1 MRALY
6 LVGALFAAVTLWAV
20 TLTSSTSSAS
30 ASFRDISVDQR
41 QGVRS
46 VDEKRAMAIAFVQ
59 KQLQENPAIP
69 GLSFS
74 VVYQNET
81 VIATGFGTKQFGN
94 GNTPVTAHSVFQI
107 GSFSKTFIALGIG
120 KLVDDGL
127 VNWLDPVKQHLPWF
141 RLMDKYAEQY
151 TTLADL
157 LAMNSVF
164 GDHEGDLEWVLGAFP
179 NERDLVERLAFFN
192 TTRPLRAGY
201 AYSNLNFEI
210 LGQVIEHVTHQPWF
224 TFLKTTYLDPLG
236 MNETFGQPVDVTNI
250 AELSSGHFACN
261 NQVLGPYNLTWSM
274 TALPADAGF
283 FSAGSML
290 TSAND
295 LAKFSHFLLNHGRGI
310 LNSPQIIQDMT
321 TGHNVL
327 QAPVDG
333 VDDRGK
339 LFHPDGSVK
348 AAGYGFDTVGNV
360 MYGYDYYDKGGATVA
375 MTLHNGFV
383 PSQGLG
389 VTLGVNVRWASSEDN
404 ILLERMR
411 SYVLG
416 IFLDVPQTTLDAT
429 WNEALAQSHPPQG
442 LECDAHF
449 YGGQPSGVSI
459 PEATQTLLVGTY
471 VATESPRYNG
481 NLTVFKQ
488 GRDLMLHYGAYT
500 KPLLGNK
507 QDPTTFVWTVD
518 FSASNLPF
526 MLSGFNSSA
535 QALTLPGVAT
545 FLRTV

>member
-1 MRALY
+1 
-6 LVGALFAAVTLWAV
+6 
-20 TLTSSTSSAS
+20 
-30 ASFRDISVDQR
+30 
-41 QGVRS
+41 
-46 VDEKRAMAIAFVQ
+46 MAIAFVQ
-59 KQLQENPAIP
+59 KQLLENPAIP
-69 GLSFS
+69 GAYLS
-74 VVYQNET
+74 VVYQNKT
-81 VIATGFGTKQFGN
+81 VIATGFGTKQYGN
-94 GNTPVTAHSVFQI
+94 ENTPVTGHSIFQI

-120 KLVDDGL
+120 KLVDEGRM
-127 VNWLDPVKQHLPWF
+127 NWLDPVKQHLPWF
-141 RLMDKYAEQY
+141 QLKDKYAEQH

-164 GDHEGDLEWVLGAFP
+164 GDHEGDMALILGAFSS
-179 NERDLVERLAFFN
+179 ERNLVERLAVYN
-192 TTRPLRAGY
+192 TSRPLRAGY
-201 AYSNLNFEI
+201 IYANLNFEI
-210 LGQVIEHVTHQPWF
+210 LGQVIEHVTNQPWF
-224 TFLKTTYLDPLG
+224 TFIKTTYLDPLG
-236 MNETFGQPVDVTNI
+236 MNETFGRPMDVTNVDD
-250 AELSSGHFACN
+250 LSGGHFACN
-261 NQVLGPYNLTWSM
+261 DQVLGPYNLTSSM
-274 TALPADAGF
+274 TATTAGADFLA
-283 FSAGSML
+283 AGSIL

-295 LAKFSHFLLNHGRGI
+295 LAKFSHSLLNHGRGI
-310 LNSPQIIQDMT
+310 LKSPQIIQDMT

-327 QAPVDG
+327 PNFVNG
-333 VDDRGK
+333 VDVRGK
-339 LFHPDGSVK
+339 SFHPDGSVK
-348 AAGYGFDTVGNV
+348 AAGYGLDTVGNV
-360 MYGYDYYDKGGATVA
+360 MYGYDYYDKGGATMA
-375 MTLHNGFV
+375 MTHHNGFV

-389 VTLGVNVRWASSEDN
+389 VTLGVNVRWDSGEDN
-404 ILLERMR
+404 ALLERMR

-488 GRDLMLHYGAYT
+488 GQDLMLHYGAYT

-526 MLSGFNSSA
+526 MLTGFNSSA